1 MLFLLSPAKTL
12 DETNIPP
19 AIPATVPAL
28 LKYSKQLIALLK
40 VLSPQAIQDLMSVS
54 AKIALLNAQR
64 FDTFKT
70 PFTPQNAKPAA
81 FLFKGDVYQGL
92 DSYNLSSA
100 GLDYLAKHV
109 GILSGLYGYL
119 NALDLIQPY
128 RLEMG
133 TQLSNPKGKDLYHF
147 WQDILTDHINLMLY
161 KNNYTHVINLAS
173 NEYFSA
179 IDPKKMKTTLITPIF
194 KDQKS
199 GQKNSPHKIIS
210 FYAKHARGLMVR
222 FACEQQ
228 IDQPEGLKDFNLNGY
243 YFKEVSA
250 ADPNQWIF
258 LRDTPS

>member
-12 DETNIPP
+12 DETSIPP
-19 AIPATVPAL
+19 SVPITVPAL
-28 LKYSKQLIALLK
+28 LKYSKQLIELLK
-40 VLSPQAIQDLMSVS
+40 DLSPQAIQDLMHVS

-70 PFTPQNAKPAA
+70 PFSCQNAKPAA

-92 DSYNLSSA
+92 NAYDLSSTE
-100 GLDYLAKHV
+100 LNYLAKHV

-133 TQLSNPKGKDLYHF
+133 TQLHNLKGKDLYHF
-147 WQDILTDHINLMLY
+147 WQDILTDHINLTLQH
-161 KNNYTHVINLAS
+161 NNQTHVINLAS

-179 IDPKKMKTTLITPIF
+179 IDSKKMQATLITPIF

-199 GQKNSPHKIIS
+199 GQRNSPHKIIS

-222 FACEQQ
+222 FACQQQ
-228 IDQPEGLKDFNLNGY
+228 IDKPEGLKDFNLNGY

-250 ADPNQWIF
+250 TDPNHWIF
-258 LRDTPS
+258 FRDSES